1 MMENGVFDPVS
12 SLIDHRYMAMDGFS
26 TSMLSGSHIMSGV
39 SDHGR
44 FRQILHTN
52 PLYLTYKE
60 EVLRNMNHNGNSSIQ
75 NTNFRENNV
84 NSSIACSSLFTFDEM
99 RNSISNGSCSTP
111 NLSSKISKCSKFV
124 PQVDSGFL
132 TSPKDDN
139 SDFHLNCKEIYDE
152 FSANQ
157 FSSTLTSSSF
167 HPSYL
172 LGSSEQGTLSF
183 DNELSLRLGSSHPS
197 VLNLPNVNGLY
208 IDESYSDITQVMS
221 SSGSGGG
228 SKDIDKMHNFTH
240 ENYLFENVQK
250 FPSSGSSRVPL
261 DLRYLHA
268 IQEILAELTSNAV
281 EDVEEIDDSL
291 ADLVSEAN
299 MSSSSGSI
307 VKGFRETGFNVLP
320 FCSVEN
326 EYEQDMDCQPQ
337 KQQSNSTKFELINML
352 AMVDQRFN
360 QFLDQIQNVVSS
372 FNAKAALGSNLPAK
386 FALTTI
392 SNFYKNIRN
401 TIADQ
406 IVSNGREPSSECM
419 QEEERNFE
427 SSFIQRQWDLQQL
440 KQRDQPS
447 WRPQRGL
454 PEKSVSVLRAWM
466 FQNFLHP
473 YPKDNEKQLLA
484 LRSGLTRNQVSNWFI
499 NARVRLWKPMIEE
512 MYTEIHKKNRAEG
525 SCSQR
530 RRHGNIYCQRN
541 QTS

>member
-12 SLIDHRYMAMDGFS
+12 SLIDHSYMAIDGFS

-44 FRQILHTN
+44 FRQILHTD

-84 NSSIACSSLFTFDEM
+84 
-99 RNSISNGSCSTP
+99 
-111 NLSSKISKCSKFV
+111 
-124 PQVDSGFL
+124 DSGFL

-139 SDFHLNCKEIYDE
+139 SDFHLNWREIYDE
-152 FSANQ
+152 FSSNQ

-172 LGSSEQGTLSF
+172 VGSSEQGTLSF

-197 VLNLPNVNGLY
+197 VLNLPNVNDLY

-221 SSGSGGG
+221 SSGSAGG
-228 SKDIDKMHNFTH
+228 SKDINKMHNFTH
-240 ENYLFENVQK
+240 ENYLFEKVQK
-250 FPSSGSSRVPL
+250 FPSCGSSRVLL

-268 IQEILAELTSNAV
+268 IQEILAELTSYAF

-299 MSSSSGSI
+299 MSSSSGFI
-307 VKGFRETGFNVLP
+307 VKGLRETGFNDLP

-337 KQQSNSTKFELINML
+337 KQQSNSTKSELINML

-372 FNAKAALGSNLPAK
+372 FHAKAGLGSNLPAK
-386 FALTTI
+386 FALTTL
-392 SNFYKNIRN
+392 SNFYKNLRN

-406 IVSNGREPSSECM
+406 IVSIGREPSSECM

-427 SSFIQRQWDLQQL
+427 SSFIERQRDLQQL

-454 PEKSVSVLRAWM
+454 PEKSVSVLRDWM

-512 MYTEIHKKNRAEG
+512 MYTEIHKKNQAEG

-530 RRHGNIYCQRN
+530 RRHGNIYYQRN
-541 QTS
+541 QMS